1 MKKPLF
7 SFAVAAIVI
16 VTILRVAFADRVF
29 AQVIDEPV
37 HVAAGFDWF
46 DTAVYRVDIE
56 HPPLARVLAAL
67 PLRLSHVSSPP
78 ASRQWVSRGN
88 ALLLSGGRYVHNL
101 SLVRIAGVLFL
112 VLAIVTAALWASH
125 LAGYTAGILAALIT
139 ASIPPLLG
147 HAGVATT
154 DAAAAATVPF
164 ALYTLTIWFDEPS
177 KARTALVAFAIGIG
191 LLSKFSFILFFA
203 AGMVLVIS
211 AHRRSVPIIHVI
223 VIVIAAIAIVWAGYR
238 FEFGTASSANRYAH
252 AMASEVFG
260 GEGAATWFVDKVPIP
275 APTYI
280 NGLLAVKAHD
290 LRGHQAYLFGETSL
304 IGWWYYFPVALLF
317 KTPLGLILLT
327 LLAFFAGRSLE
338 PALIALAI
346 LTVAM
351 TASINIGIRH
361 LLPIYV
367 PMAVAAAIWSA
378 APRRRF
384 VVAIALAWIVING
397 ALAHP
402 DYLAW
407 FNELVRDHPEK
418 ILTDSNL
425 DWGQDILRLRRVCD
439 ERRITSMTVLLF
451 TSADLDALGFPPRSP
466 LQIATPAH
474 GWIAISETPI
484 AFAGGDVSWLRGQ
497 SYQRIGKSIRLYNL
511 P

>member
-7 SFAVAAIVI
+7 VAAVATIVAITVI
-16 VTILRVAFADRVF
+16 RVAVADRVF

-46 DTAVYRVDIE
+46 DTPTYRVDIE

-67 PLRLSHVSSPP
+67 PLRLTHVSSPP
-78 ASRQWVSRGN
+78 ANQQWVQRGN

-101 SLVRIAGVLFL
+101 SLVRIGSVIFL
-112 VLAIVTAALWASH
+112 ALAIITAALWASH
-125 LAGYTAGILAALIT
+125 LAGHAAGILAALIT

-164 ALYTLTIWFDEPS
+164 ALYALTIWLDEPTRFR
-177 KARTALVAFAIGIG
+177 AALLAFAVGIG
-191 LLSKFSFILFFA
+191 LLSKFSFILFFV
-203 AGMVLVIS
+203 AGAVLVIA
-211 AHRRSVPIIHVI
+211 AHRNRFPVVHVI
-223 VIVIAAIAIVWAGYR
+223 AMFIAAVGMVWAGYR
-238 FEFGTASSANRYAH
+238 FEIGTPSSANRYAH

-260 GEGAATWFVDKVPIP
+260 GEGVATWFVDRVPIP
-275 APTYI
+275 APTYV

-290 LRGHQAYLFGETSL
+290 LRGHEAYLFGETSL
-304 IGWWYYFPVALLF
+304 VGWWYYFPVALLY
-317 KTPLGLILLT
+317 KTPLGLIALAMF
-327 LLAFFAGRSLE
+327 AFFAGRSLE
-338 PALIALAI
+338 PALIAAAVL
-346 LTVAM
+346 LVAM

-378 APRRRF
+378 AARRRS
-384 VVAIALAWIVING
+384 VVVILVAWIVISG
-397 ALAHP
+397 AMAHP

-407 FNELVRDHPEK
+407 FNELARDHPET

-425 DWGQDILRLRRVCD
+425 DWGQDILRLREVCND
-439 ERRITSMTVLLF
+439 KHIPSMTVLLF
-451 TSADLDALGFPPRSP
+451 TSADLDALGFPPRAP
-466 LQIATPAH
+466 LELAKPAH
-474 GWIAISETPI
+474 GWVAISETPI
-484 AFAGGDVSWLRGQ
+484 AFAGGEVSWLRGRD
-497 SYQRIGKSIRLYNL
+497 YQRIGKSIRLYRL

>member
-1 MKKPLF
+1 MKRPLF
-7 SFAVAAIVI
+7 VVAVAAIVI
-16 VTILRVAFADRVF
+16 VTVLRVVLADRVF

-46 DTAVYRVDIE
+46 DTPAYRVDIE

-67 PLRLSHVSSPP
+67 PLRLTHVSSPLP
-78 ASRQWVSRGN
+78 SRQWVPRGN

-101 SLVRIAGVLFL
+101 SLVRIGSILFL
-112 VLAIVTAALWASH
+112 ALAIVTAALWAGH
-125 LAGYTAGILAALIT
+125 LAGRSAGILAALIT

-147 HAGVATT
+147 HSGVATT
-154 DAAAAATVPF
+154 DAAAAAAVPF
-164 ALYTLTIWFDEPS
+164 ALYALTIWLDEPTGIR
-177 KARTALVAFAIGIG
+177 AALLGCAIGIG
-191 LLSKFSFILFFA
+191 LLSKFSFIVFFA
-203 AGMVLVIS
+203 AG
-211 AHRRSVPIIHVI
+211 A
-223 VIVIAAIAIVWAGYR
+223 VIVIAAHRGSVPVIHVIAIAIAAVAIVWAGYR

-252 AMASEVFG
+252 AMAFEVFG

-280 NGLLAVKAHD
+280 NGLLAVKTHD
-290 LRGHQAYLFGETSL
+290 LRGHQAYLFGETSV

-317 KTPLGLILLT
+317 KTPLGLIVLT
-327 LLAFFAGRSLE
+327 IFALFVGRSLE

-378 APRRRF
+378 AARRRN
-384 VVAIALAWIVING
+384 VAVILIGWIAITG

-402 DYLAW
+402 DDLAW
-407 FNELVRDHPEK
+407 FNELARDHPEK

-425 DWGQDILRLRRVCD
+425 DWGQDILRLRRVCND
-439 ERRITSMTVLLF
+439 QHIASMTVLLF

-466 LQIATPAH
+466 LELATPAH

-484 AFAGGDVSWLRGQ
+484 AFAGGDVSWLRGR
-497 SYQRIGKSIRLYNL
+497 SYQRIGKSIRLYFV